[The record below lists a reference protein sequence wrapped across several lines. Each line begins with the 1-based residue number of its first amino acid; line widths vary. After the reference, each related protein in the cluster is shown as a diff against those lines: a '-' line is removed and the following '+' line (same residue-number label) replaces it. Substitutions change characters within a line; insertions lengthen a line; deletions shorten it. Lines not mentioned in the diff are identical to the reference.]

1 MSAFLSFFGRL
12 DTWVQIWCAG
22 LVGVFAVFLVG
33 MLVQFLSVRKAID
46 AAAALLRGAVPES
59 KDERRYGR
67 SLAAYERIQGLAKK
81 LGDEHK
87 AWWTSLDDAVEKY
100 DSPDGRQGY
109 FVTRPVADIVSTEEV
124 MRGYNWS
131 LYHAFPG
138 VLTSLGLLGTFVAI
152 LLGLSGLRM
161 DPSGTVTGLDNL
173 IANLS
178 GKFLTSICALGLSVV
193 FLMVELMICQPR
205 LRAARAR
212 LVGVLGDVLPYLSP
226 SRLLLDLQRQSV
238 KQSTALGH
246 ISADIVDKFSEVF
259 KADLAPVF
267 AHGISNSMASQLQTE
282 MGPTLTELTSTMR
295 ELKETVARLE
305 STKQESVVGEL
316 RGLTESLE
324 RSLKETLGDM
334 GRQFQTALTGSTKDE
349 FGQLASIINT
359 SAGVVEQMN
368 GNFTLLQGTLQQ
380 VVEEARSTTSAQMV
394 AGAEQTQRLN
404 SLVEGLMVRL
414 NDTANQNYEQ
424 LTGTLTHVV
433 TELSDRVTKLSEEL
447 VSTVSSATEK
457 SQNAATETMQQ
468 AGEWSANTS
477 KQLAD
482 LLANMD
488 TKSAQFD
495 RAGQTLLAAQATLQA
510 TLDRNNTALEALGRA
525 AGEVKAYTTGL
536 AGIQRQIDDG
546 QKAQVQLA
554 TISQQSVAKL
564 SEAAGRHEQ
573 FLQQYEATFQRYRGA
588 FEGLDAQVGQILE
601 TILERLQQ
609 YNRSVETN
617 FRLIVESANN
627 VMPRMAGVLKSS
639 TDELKEHLDELN
651 DVLEKG
657 ATRIAAARG
666 T

>member
-1 MSAFLSFFGRL
+1 MSAFLSFLGSL
-12 DTWVQIWCAG
+12 ETWVQLWCVG
-22 LVGVFAVFLVG
+22 LIGLFAVLLIA
-33 MLVQFLSVRKAID
+33 MLVQFRTVRKSID
-46 AAAALLRGAVPES
+46 VAAKQLAGAAPDSR
-59 KDERRYGR
+59 DERRYGR
-67 SLAAYERIQGLAKK
+67 SLASYERIQALGQNLA
-81 LGDEHK
+81 DAHK
-87 AWWTSLDDAVEKY
+87 AWWSILEDSVEKY

-109 FVTRPVADIVSTEEV
+109 FVTRPVADVVSTEEV

-131 LYHAFPG
+131 AYHAVPG
-138 VLTSLGLLGTFVAI
+138 ILTSLGLLGTFVAI
-152 LLGLSGLRM
+152 LLGLSGLTM
-161 DPSGTVTGLDNL
+161 DPSGTVAGLDNL

-178 GKFLTSICALGLSVV
+178 GKFLTSILALGLSVL
-193 FLMVELMICQPR
+193 FLVVELMICQPR

-212 LVGVLGDVLPYLSP
+212 LVAVLGDVLPFLSP

-295 ELKETVARLE
+295 ELKDTVARLE
-305 STKQESVVGEL
+305 ATKQESVVGEL
-316 RGLTESLE
+316 RGLTDSLE

-334 GRQFQTALTGSTKDE
+334 GRQFQAALTGSTKDE
-349 FGQLASIINT
+349 FGQLANIINT

-368 GNFTLLQGTLQQ
+368 SNFTLLQGTLQQ
-380 VVEEARSTTSAQMV
+380 VVEEARSTTSAQMA

-433 TELSDRVTKLSEEL
+433 TELSDRVTQLSEEL

-468 AGEWSANTS
+468 AGEWSASTS

-564 SEAAGRHEQ
+564 AEAAGRHEQ

-588 FEGLDAQVGQILE
+588 FQGLDAQVGQILE

-657 ATRIAAARG
+657 ATRIAEARG
-666 T
+666 A

>member
-1 MSAFLSFFGRL
+1 MNEFLSFLSSL
-12 DTWVQIWCAG
+12 DTWVQVWCAA
-22 LVGVFAVFLVG
+22 LVVFFAIFLVA
-33 MLVQFLSVRKAID
+33 MLFQSRSVRKSID
-46 AAAALLRGAVPES
+46 SATTLFRGAAPGS
-59 KDERRYGR
+59 RDERRFGR
-67 SLAAYERIQGLAKK
+67 SLTDYERIQGLGQK
-81 LGDEHK
+81 LGPPHK
-87 AWWTSLDDAVEKY
+87 GWWRILDDAVEKY

-109 FVTRPVADIVSTEEV
+109 FITRPVAEV
-124 MRGYNWS
+124 LTSNELTLGYPWR
-131 LYHAFPG
+131 LYHAVPG
-138 VLTSLGLLGTFVAI
+138 ILTSLGLLGTFVAI
-152 LLGLSGLRM
+152 LIGLVDLKM

-178 GKFLTSICALGLSVV
+178 GKFLTSIIALFLSVV
-193 FLMVELMICQPR
+193 FLMVELAICQPR

-212 LVGVLGDVLPYLSP
+212 LSAVLSDVLPYLSP

-246 ISADIVDKFSEVF
+246 ISADIVDKFAEVF

-282 MGPTLTELTSTMR
+282 MGPTLTELSSTMR
-295 ELKETVARLE
+295 ELATTVARLE

-316 RGLTESLE
+316 RGLTDSLE
-324 RSLKETLGDM
+324 RSLKETLSDM

-349 FGQLASIINT
+349 FGQLAGIIST
-359 SAGVVEQMN
+359 SASVVEQMN
-368 GNFTLLQGTLQQ
+368 SNFVLLQGTLQQ
-380 VVEEARSTTSAQMV
+380 VVAEARSTTSAQMA

-433 TELSDRVTKLSEEL
+433 TELSDRVTRLSEEL
-447 VSTVSSATEK
+447 VTSVSTAAERSQSA
-457 SQNAATETMQQ
+457 AAGTMQQ
-468 AGEWSANTS
+468 AGEWSAQTS

-482 LLANMD
+482 ILANMD

-510 TLDRNNTALEALGRA
+510 TLDRNNTALEALGKA
-525 AGEVKAYTTGL
+525 AGEVRAYTTGL

-546 QKAQVQLA
+546 QKSQVQLA

-564 SEAAGRHEQ
+564 AEAAARHDQ
-573 FLQQYEATFQRYRGA
+573 FLQQYEATFQRYRYA

-601 TILERLQQ
+601 TILDRLQQ
-609 YNRSVETN
+609 YNRSVEAN

-627 VMPRMAGVLKSS
+627 VMPRMAQVLKSS

-657 ATRIAAARG
+657 ATRIANSRG
-666 T
+666 A